1 MEAKIPFPISFSIDA
16 YSLCLLWELTK
27 AFKKSLN
34 LMIKLSFLYRKGFFS
49 LKLLFNDFL
58 ISIKNYKPFLLKFI
72 KELLQNFELMT
83 YFEYDTRQFL

>member
-34 LMIKLSFLYRKGFFS
+34 LMVKLSFLYRKGFFS
-49 LKLLFNDFL
+49 LKLLFNDFFNNQ
-58 ISIKNYKPFLLKFI
+58 KNYETFV
-72 KELLQNFELMT
+72 T
-83 YFEYDTRQFL
+83 